1 MTLFNRAGA
10 KQLREEVIE
19 NQDEAVT
26 KDILQ
31 HFDNLHALDLPVD
44 HEIERML
51 LQDELLAIGQGKS
64 GVSFGKGLVSFS
76 PSSASKC
83 ERELFYKAS
92 LVGKDPM
99 SFYPYQRRWMRN
111 GTAVHA
117 AVQKDLLYAEK
128 YVKNPKFLVARTPEG
143 RPAWEKNIRKSKK
156 FIHNR
161 VNFQLHGM
169 MDGILLYQPTSRRM
183 GFEFKTKSTT
193 ISAVGSYKLKGPQA
207 SHREQCT
214 AYSLLFDLEE
224 FLIVYESLAKDS
236 WMKGEEAKPDMRAF
250 HVTVTDKDREALLD
264 KFAVVAKYFYECKM
278 PGADLSKCI
287 FCTYKTRCDL
297 TLRAS

>member
-1 MTLFNRAGA
+1 MALFNRAGA
-10 KQLREEVIE
+10 EQLRVQVIE

-31 HFDNLHALDLPVD
+31 HFDDLHALDLPVD
-44 HEIERML
+44 HDIERLL
-51 LQDELLAIGQGKS
+51 LQDELWAIGQGKT
-64 GVSFGKGLVSFS
+64 GVHFGKGLVTFS

-99 SFYPYQRRWMRN
+99 PFYPYQRRWMRN
-111 GTAVHA
+111 GSAVHA

-128 YVKNPKFLVARTPEG
+128 YVRNPKFLVERTPEG
-143 RPAWEKNIRKSKK
+143 RPAWEKNIRKAKK

-161 VNFQLHGM
+161 VNFQISGM
-169 MDGILLYQPTSRRM
+169 MDGILLYQSTSTRM

-193 ISAVGSYKLKGPQA
+193 IATVGTYKMKGPQA
-207 SHREQCT
+207 SHLEQCT

-224 FLIVYESLAKDS
+224 FLLVYESLAKDS
-236 WMKGEEAKPDMRAF
+236 WMKGAEARPDMRAF
-250 HVTVTDKDREALLD
+250 HVVITDNDREKLLD
-264 KFAVVAKYFYECKM
+264 KFAAVAQDFHKCRM
-278 PGADLSKCI
+278 PETDLSKCI

-297 TLRAS
+297 TLKAS